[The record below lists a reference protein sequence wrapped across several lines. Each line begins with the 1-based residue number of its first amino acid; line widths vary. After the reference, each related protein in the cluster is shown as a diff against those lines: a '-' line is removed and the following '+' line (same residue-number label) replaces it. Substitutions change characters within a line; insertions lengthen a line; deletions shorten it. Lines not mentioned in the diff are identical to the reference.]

1 MIRKCS
7 IDDYEA
13 ILSIINDAAEVYR
26 GIIPT
31 ELWREP
37 YMSADELR
45 KEINSDVRFFCLEVG
60 GSLVAVMGTQSVRD
74 VILIRHAYVRTNR
87 QRKGE
92 GGRLL
97 QYLVDNA
104 RKPILIGTWKSA
116 RWALRF
122 YEKHGFRLI
131 EGGEKDRLL
140 KAYWQIPARQIDA
153 SVVMADHQAR
163 QEVVQDYNP
172 THSKAFN
179 DGVGVSQS

>member
-7 IDDYEA
+7 INDYEA

-31 ELWREP
+31 ELWGEP

-45 KEINSDVRFFCLEVG
+45 KEITSDVRFFCLEVG
-60 GSLVAVMGTQSVRD
+60 GGLVAVMGTQSVRD

-92 GGRLL
+92 GSLLL

-104 RKPILIGTWKSA
+104 PKPILIGTWRAA

-122 YEKHGFRLI
+122 YEKNGFRLI
-131 EGGEKDRLL
+131 EGSEKDRLL
-140 KAYWQIPARQIDA
+140 KAYWRIPARQIEA
-153 SVVMADHQAR
+153 SVVMADHRAQ

-172 THSKAFN
+172 TSSKAFKN
-179 DGVGVSQS
+179 GVGVSQS

>member
-7 IDDYEA
+7 INDYEA

-31 ELWREP
+31 ELWVEP

-45 KEINSDVRFFCLEVG
+45 KEITSGVRFFGLEVG
-60 GSLVAVMGTQSVRD
+60 GGLVAVMGTQSVRD
-74 VILIRHAYVRTNR
+74 VILVRHAYVRTNR

-92 GGRLL
+92 GSRLL

-104 RKPILIGTWKSA
+104 SKPILIGTWRAA

-122 YEKHGFRLI
+122 YEKNGFRLI

-140 KAYWQIPARQIDA
+140 KAYWRIPARQVNA
-153 SVVMADHQAR
+153 SVVMADHRAQ

-172 THSKAFN
+172 TSSEAFN